1 MKNCPHWNA
10 QGSILYEVNSFVS
23 CHILPPQFRCTPFYY
38 RPQYY
43 KVIEE
48 CVSQIVLHRSG
59 MDPDFAYRERLD
71 VDFSHLIG
79 KSEIWSPGFCR
90 KHLYVVNTTLNL
102 YAVPLKLLFISTT
115 QLSRLLHS
123 VSNCMVM

>member
-1 MKNCPHWNA
+1 MKSCPRRNA
-10 QGSILYEVNSFVS
+10 QGGILYEVNGFVS
-23 CHILPPQFRCTPFYY
+23 CHTLPPHSRCTRSFYY

-79 KSEIWSPGFCR
+79 KSESRSPG
-90 KHLYVVNTTLNL
+90 
-102 YAVPLKLLFISTT
+102 S
-115 QLSRLLHS
+115 
-123 VSNCMVM
+123 

>member
-1 MKNCPHWNA
+1 MKNCPHQNA
-10 QGSILYEVNSFVS
+10 LGGILYEVNGFVS
-23 CHILPPQFRCTPFYY
+23 CHILPPHSRSTPSFYY

-79 KSEIWSPGFCR
+79 KSEIWSPVSCR
-90 KHLYVVNTTLNL
+90 KRLYVMSTTLNL
-102 YAVPLKLLFISTT
+102 YALPFKLLFISTT
-115 QLSRLLHS
+115 QFPDYYILS
-123 VSNCMVM
+123 